1 MCGIAGVLRLDGR
14 PADREQALR
23 MVRTLAHRGPDG
35 EGAWSSGPIA
45 LGHRRLAIIDLSP
58 GGRQPMS
65 NARGTVWITFNGEL
79 YNFRQVRAEL
89 EARGYHFR
97 TSSDTEVLLCAYEE
111 WGTACLARFR
121 GMFAFGLW
129 DAERQRLWLVR
140 DRLGVKPLFYS
151 MPPGCLLF
159 GSEIKAILSEPG
171 VERAIDYEALGLYLG
186 LNYTPAPHTMFARVR
201 QLLPGHWLL
210 ISADGRTEE
219 REYWDLLFAEGADR
233 GEAWYREELA
243 AKLDEA
249 VRLRLVSDVPVGA
262 FLSGGLDS
270 STVAYW
276 MTRQMSEAVET
287 FSIGFEEPSFD
298 ERPWARR
305 AAAALGSR
313 HHELCITD
321 ADVEILPILVWHTE
335 EPTADSS
342 MVALWHLSKLA
353 RTRVTVA
360 LSGDGA
366 DELLA
371 GYQTY
376 SAARA
381 HRWFQRLPGF
391 LSRAISAL
399 VGALPVS
406 DRKVGLDAK
415 LRRFVAA
422 AHLPPEDAH
431 AMWRVI
437 FSDEA
442 RHAVLAPGA
451 RDRAMKG
458 DIVGLYRTAFARTD
472 ARHPLNRMLYVDTRL
487 YLPNDM
493 LVKLDRMSMAH
504 GLEAREPY
512 LDHHLVEF
520 LATVPPAYKLRGLH
534 HTKYLLKRLMDHR
547 LPRSLVWRRKEGF
560 NVPNARWIRH
570 GLRGFVTDILS
581 PASVRDLGLLDPQA
595 VDRILHDHFGGRADN
610 SHQIWCLLVLVLWFR
625 RFVQNRS

>member
-1 MCGIAGVLRLDGR
+1 
-14 PADREQALR
+14 

-35 EGAWSSGPIA
+35 EGVWSSGPIA

-58 GGRQPMS
+58 AGRQPMS

-79 YNFRQVRAEL
+79 YNFRQVRGEL
-89 EARGYHFR
+89 EARGYRFQ
-97 TSSDTEVLLCAYEE
+97 SSTDTEVLLYAYEE
-111 WGTACLARFR
+111 WGTACLERFR

-129 DAERQRLWLVR
+129 DAERQSLWLVR
-140 DRLGVKPLFYS
+140 DRLGVKPLFYAVL
-151 MPPGCLLF
+151 PGRILF
-159 GSEIKAILSEPG
+159 GSEIKAILSDPE

-210 ISADGRTEE
+210 IDADGRTEE
-219 REYWDLLFAEGADR
+219 REYWELTFTEGPDR
-233 GEAWYREELA
+233 GEAWYREQLA
-243 AKLDEA
+243 AELDEA

-276 MTRQMSEAVET
+276 MTRHMPEAVET
-287 FSIGFEEPSFD
+287 FSVGFDDPSFD

-313 HHELCITD
+313 HHEQRITEAD
-321 ADVEILPILVWHTE
+321 AEMLPTLVWHAE

-342 MVALWHLSKLA
+342 MVALWHLSKLT

-376 SAARA
+376 PAARV
-381 HRWFQRLPGF
+381 HRWFRRLPWS
-391 LSRAISAL
+391 LSWAISAL
-399 VGALPVS
+399 VGALPISDGKVS
-406 DRKVGLDAK
+406 LDAK

-442 RHAVLAPGA
+442 RRAVLAPA
-451 RDRAMKG
+451 VRDLAVKG
-458 DIVGLYRTAFARTD
+458 DIVGLYRTAFARTN

-493 LVKLDRMSMAH
+493 LVKVDRMSMAH

-512 LDHHLVEF
+512 LDHRLVEF
-520 LATVPPAYKLRGLH
+520 LATVPPAYKLRGLR
-534 HTKYLLKRLMDHR
+534 HTKYLLKRLMDNR
-547 LPRSLVWRRKEGF
+547 LPRSVVWRHKEGF
-560 NVPNARWIRH
+560 NLPNARWIRQ

-581 PASVRDLGLLDPQA
+581 PDSVRDLGLLDPPA
-595 VDRILHDHFGGRADN
+595 VDKVLRDHFQGRADN

-625 RFVQNRS
+625 RFIRNRI